1 MVWEEAELGRNDM
14 RTHLFAA
21 AVTSLV
27 ALSTPACPAESWQQ
41 AIAAGLGKTGT
52 ELPGGVYRVG
62 LPRTDLKVMLD
73 GVEIKPALALGSWLA
88 FRSTDKEVIVM
99 GDLVLTQ
106 EEVNPVMTKLEE
118 GGVEVTALHNHLL
131 RAVPNP
137 MYMHVHGHGD
147 PGKLAAALHAALT
160 LTKTPFGTEDA
171 GPSATQQTTTTG
183 NQEATIDLDTTTIE
197 RTLGAKGKVTGGVYQ
212 MTAPRAETVRV
223 AGIEVPASMGSAIA
237 INFQPTEAGKAAIT
251 GDFVLTADEVSA
263 VAKTLRANEIEVT
276 AIHNHMLGDEPR
288 LFFMHFW
295 AKDDARKLAKGLRA
309 ALDHVKTAK

>member
-1 MVWEEAELGRNDM
+1 M

-21 AVTSLV
+21 AVTSLF
-27 ALSTPACPAESWQQ
+27 ALSTPACAAESWQQ

-88 FRSTDKEVIVM
+88 FRSMGKEVMVM

-160 LTKTPFGTEDA
+160 LTKTPFGTEAA
-171 GPSATQQTTTTG
+171 GSSAKPTQQTTTTG

-197 RTLGAKGKVTGGVYQ
+197 RTLGA
-212 MTAPRAETVRV
+212 RAKS
-223 AGIEVPASMGSAIA
+223 PAVFI
-237 INFQPTEAGKAAIT
+237 
-251 GDFVLTADEVSA
+251 
-263 VAKTLRANEIEVT
+263 R
-276 AIHNHMLGDEPR
+276 
-288 LFFMHFW
+288 
-295 AKDDARKLAKGLRA
+295 
-309 ALDHVKTAK
+309 